1 MKNKGWVKSKKLKG
15 KMIDSVYAKFANV
28 VVVRP
33 YMNNITGGFLSSA
46 IFERILFFSR
56 KYKKVWIFATPS
68 KDKDYQKGKSWCEVF
83 NISLL
88 QFNTALKK
96 FAFKLGKTKNK
107 ISKEEALVI
116 YYRGRDN
123 KTYYSVNWEVY
134 HRKLAEIDDRAL
146 NYLVNKETVITKV
159 NKETVITKVNKE
171 TVITKEND
179 DPLITNNTESPNEI
193 KKENNNNENSSL
205 TNIKENILKTV
216 KFNYETGKWNNVT
229 KEYRAEMEAR
239 FPDLDFDEEFEIM
252 RDWLID
258 NANKPKK
265 NFRIFITNWLKNSQK
280 TPKISMEESL
290 RKMEEE
296 DKYKHLEEI
305 Y

>member
-1 MKNKGWVKSKKLKG
+1 MNEKRVQGLKEKIMDKNIEELIEKG
-15 KMIDSVYAKFANV
+15 KMIDEVYAKFANT

-56 KYKKVWIFATPS
+56 KYEKVWIFATPS
-68 KDKDYQKGKSWCEVF
+68 KNKDYQEGKSWCEVF

-116 YYRGRDN
+116 YYRGKDN

-134 HRKLAEIDDRAL
+134 HRKLAEIDDQVP
-146 NYLVNKETVITKV
+146 NYLVNG
-159 NKETVITKVNKE
+159 
-171 TVITKEND
+171 D
-179 DPLITNNTESPNEI
+179 SAITNTNESI
-193 KKENNNNENSSL
+193 KESRKESNNNDPPLSNLEKNA
-205 TNIKENILKTV
+205 LKLV
-216 KFNYETGKWNNVT
+216 KFNYGTKKWKNVDG
-229 KEYRAEMEAR
+229 EYRSELEAR
-239 FPDLDFDEEFEIM
+239 FPDLDLYEEFKDM

-258 NANKPKK
+258 HADKPKK
-265 NFRIFITNWLKNSQK
+265 NFRTFITNWLKNSQK
-280 TPKISMEESL
+280 NPKISMEESL
-290 RKMEEE
+290 SKMEED

>member
-1 MKNKGWVKSKKLKG
+1 MDKNIEELIEKG

-56 KYKKVWIFATPS
+56 KYKEIWIFATPS
-68 KDKDYQKGKSWCEVF
+68 KDKDYQEGKSWCEVF
-83 NISLL
+83 NVSLL

-107 ISKEEALVI
+107 INKEEALVI

-134 HRKLAEIDDRAL
+134 HRKLAEIDDKVL
-146 NYLVNKETVITKV
+146 NYLVNKETAITKV
-159 NKETVITKVNKE
+159 NKETAITKG
-171 TVITKEND
+171 ND
-179 DPLITNNTESPNEI
+179 DPLITNNNESLKKS
-193 KKENNNNENSSL
+193 KKESNNNNENSSL
-205 TNIKENILKTV
+205 TNIKENIFKSV
-216 KFNYETGKWNNVT
+216 KFNYKTRKWNNVT
-229 KEYRAEMEAR
+229 EEYRAELEVW
-239 FPDLDFDEEFEIM
+239 FPDLDLDEEFKDM

-258 NANKPKK
+258 HANKPKES
-265 NFRIFITNWLKNSQK
+265 FRIFITKWLKNSQK
-280 TPKISMEESL
+280 NPNISMEESL

-296 DKYKHLEEI
+296 DKYKHLEET
-305 Y
+305 YEV

>member
-1 MKNKGWVKSKKLKG
+1 MDKNIEELIEKG

-56 KYKKVWIFATPS
+56 KYEKVWIFATPS
-68 KDKDYQKGKSWCEVF
+68 KDKDYQEGKSWCEVF

-123 KTYYSVNWEVY
+123 RTYYSVNWEVY
-134 HRKLAEIDDRAL
+134 HRKLAEIDGKVL
-146 NYLVNKETVITKV
+146 NYLVSKDTVITKG
-159 NKETVITKVNKE
+159 
-171 TVITKEND
+171 ND
-179 DPLITNNTESPNEI
+179 DPLITNNNE
-193 KKENNNNENSSL
+193 
-205 TNIKENILKTV
+205 NIKESKKESNNNGEHPSLINKEKNIFKSV
-216 KFNYETGKWNNVT
+216 KFNYETRKWNNVT
-229 KEYRAEMEAR
+229 KEYRAELEAR
-239 FPDLDFDEEFEIM
+239 FSGLDLDEEFKSM

-258 NANKPKK
+258 NADEPKK
-265 NFRIFITNWLKNSQK
+265 NFRIFVTNWLKNSQK
-280 TPKISMEESL
+280 NPNISMEESL